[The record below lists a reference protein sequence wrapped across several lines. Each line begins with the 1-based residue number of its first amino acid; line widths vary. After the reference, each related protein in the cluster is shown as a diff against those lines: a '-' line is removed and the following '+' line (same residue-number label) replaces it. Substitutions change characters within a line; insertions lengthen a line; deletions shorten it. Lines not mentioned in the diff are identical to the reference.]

1 MFCRNCGTELGYK
14 EDPCKKC
21 NYKRGFGVDYCPEC
35 GAATEA
41 RARKCPECK
50 ATLFVMR
57 NTKPRRRALA
67 ALIAF
72 FVGFLGLHNFYLGY
86 MRRGLTQLIISA
98 IGLILSAFFGG
109 FTLGAPI
116 VMGMWALLECFQL
129 ISGTIRVDADGN
141 FLT

>member
-21 NYKRGFGVDYCPEC
+21 NYKRGFGVDYCPDC
-35 GAATEA
+35 GAETEA

-57 NTKPRRRALA
+57 NTKPRNRVVA
-67 ALIAF
+67 ALLAF
-72 FVGFLGLHNFYLGY
+72 FIGMFGIHNFYLGY
-86 MRRGLTQLIISA
+86 MRRGLLQVIVSTVGLVLIPFL
-98 IGLILSAFFGG
+98 GAFP
-109 FTLGAPI
+109 LGAPI
-116 VMGMWALLECFQL
+116 VMGLWGLLEGYQL
-129 ISGTIRVDADGN
+129 ASGTIRVDADGN